1 MIEFIQLSRGDEDT
15 ADNSTSGDVSPHFI
29 WVVRDFSLSLKI
41 DQRTCTA
48 DEYLEHAL
56 KDKPG
61 TRNSQRNEVR
71 KKIREFFPTRKCFTL
86 KRYNHSIRVDSII
99 RTFLFPQIQ
108 PARSQRDMWGWVEDS
123 GFRG

>member
-1 MIEFIQLSRGDEDT
+1 MIEFIQLSRSEDDS
-15 ADNSTSGDVSPHFI
+15 ADNDNADDVFSPFFI

-41 DQRTCTA
+41 EQRPCTA

-61 TRNSQRNEVR
+61 ARNVQRNEVR

-86 KRYNHSIRVDSII
+86 KRYCIVQTRKHC
-99 RTFLFPQIQ
+99 FLAMFP
-108 PARSQRDMWGWVEDS
+108 
-123 GFRG
+123 